1 MKTGTKDGLL
11 SDEDNS
17 FDEDDETTPLNAAYA
32 SRRNSQ
38 DNKGWDVFVVTPNAE
53 EDETISS
60 KWVDITLKVLKVV
73 TYFIT
78 FALVLSSAAVSK
90 ATLLFIVSHIAKRT
104 VPVCRNGLAVERDK
118 DHEATISD
126 IEKIAW
132 LWVLFFILI
141 IPELF
146 TLFRSSRICV
156 FKSYRRPNKST
167 FFTVFL
173 METLHTVGLCM
184 LVFVVLP
191 DLDVVKGAMLTNC
204 VCFVPG
210 FFSMLSHYKGESKR
224 FAKLILDAL
233 SLLAQAT
240 GFVIW
245 PWVVTGPRTWTVPIA
260 VFLTSFRWWEN
271 YVDRR
276 SPIGFVSRLAEMKDD
291 LRKSRYFTY
300 IFVSCW
306 KILVILCCMLGFMT
320 LTQEN
325 VLTIFRNFASG
336 FHAHKINVVQVRR
349 QTLGDLPDLPT
360 ASPLDDDVTIVASE
374 WTPIFVAAIQVLS
387 SLLCYVSA
395 KFACKICIQ
404 GFSFAFPVS
413 LTIPVSISLLIAA
426 CGMRTEDVCFFESY
440 VPKYLFWRCPAGE
453 FFQEFITTQH
463 AWIWLAWLLS
473 QTWIAVHI
481 WMPKCERLATTEK
494 LFVNPMYC
502 GALIDQS
509 LALNR
514 RRDDEGEIKSDE
526 LALDAH
532 DDNDISQYYET
543 ISIQT
548 ESSSNQNGR
557 TASCAKTA
565 DHIIRIYACA
575 TMWHETAEEM
585 IQMLKSVIR
594 MDEDQSARRNAQKY
608 LRIVDPDYYE
618 FEVHVFFDD
627 AFELSDDNDEEMVVN
642 RFVKQMVRV
651 IDTAASNVHQCN
663 IRLKPPKKLPTPYGG
678 RLVWQ
683 MPGKNKLIAHLK
695 DKGKIRH
702 RKRWSQVMYMYY
714 LLGHKLMELPIDVSR
729 KAVMAENTFILA
741 LDGDI
746 NFRPHAVQLL
756 VDLMKKNRGLGAACG
771 RIHPVGTGPM
781 VWYQKFEYAIGHW
794 LQKATEHMIGCVL
807 CSPGCFSLFRAKAL
821 MDDNVMRRYTTRSDE
836 ALHYVQYDQGE
847 DRWLCT
853 LLLQRG
859 YRVEYSAAS
868 DAYTHCPEG
877 FGEFYTQRRRWA
889 PSTMANIMDLLGDYK
904 RTVAINDNISFPYII
919 YQGMLMV
926 GTILGPGTIF
936 LMLVGA
942 MVAAFK
948 ISNWISFSYNIVPIL
963 LFMLICFTTK
973 NEIQIIVAQIMSASY
988 ALLMM
993 AVLVGT
999 AIQVSEDGVG
1009 SPSAIF
1015 LISLSSSF
1023 FVAALM
1029 HPQEFMCIIP
1039 GLLYFLSVPSMY
1051 LLLIL
1056 YSLINLNV
1064 VTWGTREVQTKKT
1077 KKEME
1082 EERKL
1087 EEEMKKKK
1095 KKGGLLGLLDLS
1107 GKGSDEGMFG
1117 LQGLF
1122 TCMICSNPNNR
1133 EEKVHLARISDQLDN
1148 LSKKIS
1154 SMERQLE
1161 IVHGVPPP
1169 RRKPAAHGRSSRQ
1182 SDGGLSVLNE
1192 DVEDDGNEYGSDTCG
1207 SLSEQLEPRQERD
1220 DLINPYW
1227 IEDKELKRGEV
1238 EYLPGPEIQFWKD
1251 LIEKYLYPIDE
1262 NKEEQARIAAD
1273 LKELRNRVVFAF
1285 FMLNALFILIV
1296 FLLQLN
1302 KKQLHVN
1309 WPLGV
1314 KTNITFIPDTSQ
1326 VVIEKEHL
1334 QLEPIG
1340 LIFVIFF
1347 AVIMVIQFTGM
1358 LFHRFETL
1366 SHILASIELSCC
1378 HQKVEDV
1385 SDDAFIDR
1393 NAIQIARQLQRLK
1406 GIDEDD
1412 DNSDEYLGPER
1423 LERRKTIQNL
1433 EKRRHQRARTGTL
1446 DVAFRKRFMSINAVD
1461 AEAHAGTPVL
1471 SGLRRFSRNR
1481 DTLRAL
1487 EVRRNTVLANH
1498 SKMQTLGAK
1507 NQYSAAAAAV
1517 AGSGGP
1523 PGVRTRHRNNNV
1535 PADRVFSG
1543 ANGEGYTNDAYE
1555 TTQPDEDTSAAA
1567 RQSLRLQVYND
1578 RRSSVASYADD
1589 SESGVRKPR
1598 HSHM

>member
-1 MKTGTKDGLL
+1 
-11 SDEDNS
+11 
-17 FDEDDETTPLNAAYA
+17 
-32 SRRNSQ
+32 
-38 DNKGWDVFVVTPNAE
+38 
-53 EDETISS
+53 
-60 KWVDITLKVLKVV
+60 
-73 TYFIT
+73 
-78 FALVLSSAAVSK
+78 
-90 ATLLFIVSHIAKRT
+90 
-104 VPVCRNGLAVERDK
+104 
-118 DHEATISD
+118 
-126 IEKIAW
+126 
-132 LWVLFFILI
+132 
-141 IPELF
+141 
-146 TLFRSSRICV
+146 
-156 FKSYRRPNKST
+156 
-167 FFTVFL
+167 
-173 METLHTVGLCM
+173 
-184 LVFVVLP
+184 
-191 DLDVVKGAMLTNC
+191 
-204 VCFVPG
+204 
-210 FFSMLSHYKGESKR
+210 
-224 FAKLILDAL
+224 
-233 SLLAQAT
+233 
-240 GFVIW
+240 
-245 PWVVTGPRTWTVPIA
+245 
-260 VFLTSFRWWEN
+260 
-271 YVDRR
+271 
-276 SPIGFVSRLAEMKDD
+276 
-291 LRKSRYFTY
+291 
-300 IFVSCW
+300 
-306 KILVILCCMLGFMT
+306 
-320 LTQEN
+320 
-325 VLTIFRNFASG
+325 
-336 FHAHKINVVQVRR
+336 
-349 QTLGDLPDLPT
+349 
-360 ASPLDDDVTIVASE
+360 
-374 WTPIFVAAIQVLS
+374 
-387 SLLCYVSA
+387 
-395 KFACKICIQ
+395 
-404 GFSFAFPVS
+404 
-413 LTIPVSISLLIAA
+413 
-426 CGMRTEDVCFFESY
+426 
-440 VPKYLFWRCPAGE
+440 
-453 FFQEFITTQH
+453 
-463 AWIWLAWLLS
+463 
-473 QTWIAVHI
+473 
-481 WMPKCERLATTEK
+481 
-494 LFVNPMYC
+494 
-502 GALIDQS
+502 
-509 LALNR
+509 
-514 RRDDEGEIKSDE
+514 
-526 LALDAH
+526 
-532 DDNDISQYYET
+532 
-543 ISIQT
+543 
-548 ESSSNQNGR
+548 
-557 TASCAKTA
+557 
-565 DHIIRIYACA
+565 
-575 TMWHETAEEM
+575 
-585 IQMLKSVIR
+585 

-642 RFVKQMVRV
+642 RFVKQMVLQHPSE
-651 IDTAASNVHQCN
+651 A
-663 IRLKPPKKLPTPYGG
+663 PKKLPTPYGG

-729 KAVMAENTFILA
+729 KAVMAENTFVLA

-821 MDDNVMRRYTTRSDE
+821 MDDNVMRRYTARSDE

-973 NEIQIIVAQIMSASY
+973 NDIQIIVAQIMSASY

-999 AIQVSEDGVG
+999 AIQVAEDGVG

-1029 HPQEFMCIIP
+1029 HPQEFMCIVP

-1087 EEEMKKKK
+1087 EEELQKKK

-1122 TCMICSNPNNR
+1122 TCMLCSNPNNH
-1133 EEKVHLARISDQLDN
+1133 EEKVHLVRISDQLDN
-1148 LSKKIS
+1148 LSKKIGS
-1154 SMERQLE
+1154 IERQLE

-1192 DVEDDGNEYGSDTCG
+1192 DAEEDGNEYGSDTCG

-1358 LFHRFETL
+1358 LFHRFETM

-1378 HQKVEDV
+1378 QQKVEDV

-1517 AGSGGP
+1517 AAAAGTGGP

-1555 TTQPDEDTSAAA
+1555 TTTPDEDGSAAA

-1578 RRSSVASYADD
+1578 RRSSVASFAED

>member
-1 MKTGTKDGLL
+1 
-11 SDEDNS
+11 
-17 FDEDDETTPLNAAYA
+17 
-32 SRRNSQ
+32 
-38 DNKGWDVFVVTPNAE
+38 
-53 EDETISS
+53 
-60 KWVDITLKVLKVV
+60 
-73 TYFIT
+73 
-78 FALVLSSAAVSK
+78 
-90 ATLLFIVSHIAKRT
+90 
-104 VPVCRNGLAVERDK
+104 
-118 DHEATISD
+118 
-126 IEKIAW
+126 
-132 LWVLFFILI
+132 
-141 IPELF
+141 
-146 TLFRSSRICV
+146 
-156 FKSYRRPNKST
+156 
-167 FFTVFL
+167 
-173 METLHTVGLCM
+173 
-184 LVFVVLP
+184 
-191 DLDVVKGAMLTNC
+191 
-204 VCFVPG
+204 
-210 FFSMLSHYKGESKR
+210 
-224 FAKLILDAL
+224 
-233 SLLAQAT
+233 
-240 GFVIW
+240 
-245 PWVVTGPRTWTVPIA
+245 
-260 VFLTSFRWWEN
+260 
-271 YVDRR
+271 
-276 SPIGFVSRLAEMKDD
+276 
-291 LRKSRYFTY
+291 
-300 IFVSCW
+300 
-306 KILVILCCMLGFMT
+306 
-320 LTQEN
+320 
-325 VLTIFRNFASG
+325 
-336 FHAHKINVVQVRR
+336 
-349 QTLGDLPDLPT
+349 
-360 ASPLDDDVTIVASE
+360 
-374 WTPIFVAAIQVLS
+374 
-387 SLLCYVSA
+387 
-395 KFACKICIQ
+395 
-404 GFSFAFPVS
+404 
-413 LTIPVSISLLIAA
+413 
-426 CGMRTEDVCFFESY
+426 
-440 VPKYLFWRCPAGE
+440 
-453 FFQEFITTQH
+453 
-463 AWIWLAWLLS
+463 
-473 QTWIAVHI
+473 
-481 WMPKCERLATTEK
+481 
-494 LFVNPMYC
+494 
-502 GALIDQS
+502 
-509 LALNR
+509 
-514 RRDDEGEIKSDE
+514 
-526 LALDAH
+526 
-532 DDNDISQYYET
+532 
-543 ISIQT
+543 
-548 ESSSNQNGR
+548 
-557 TASCAKTA
+557 
-565 DHIIRIYACA
+565 
-575 TMWHETAEEM
+575 
-585 IQMLKSVIR
+585 
-594 MDEDQSARRNAQKY
+594 
-608 LRIVDPDYYE
+608 
-618 FEVHVFFDD
+618 
-627 AFELSDDNDEEMVVN
+627 
-642 RFVKQMVRV
+642 
-651 IDTAASNVHQCN
+651 
-663 IRLKPPKKLPTPYGG
+663 
-678 RLVWQ
+678 
-683 MPGKNKLIAHLK
+683 
-695 DKGKIRH
+695 
-702 RKRWSQVMYMYY
+702 
-714 LLGHKLMELPIDVSR
+714 
-729 KAVMAENTFILA
+729 
-741 LDGDI
+741 
-746 NFRPHAVQLL
+746 
-756 VDLMKKNRGLGAACG
+756 
-771 RIHPVGTGPM
+771 
-781 VWYQKFEYAIGHW
+781 
-794 LQKATEHMIGCVL
+794 
-807 CSPGCFSLFRAKAL
+807 

-973 NEIQIIVAQIMSASY
+973 NDIQIIVAQIMSASY

-1056 YSLINLNV
+1056 YSLINL
-1064 VTWGTREVQTKKT
+1064 KH
-1077 KKEME
+1077 
-1082 EERKL
+1082 
-1087 EEEMKKKK
+1087 
-1095 KKGGLLGLLDLS
+1095 LS
-1107 GKGSDEGMFG
+1107 GKSSDEGMFG

-1192 DVEDDGNEYGSDTCG
+1192 DAEDDGNEYGSDTCG

-1273 LKELRNRVVFAF
+1273 LKELRNR
-1285 FMLNALFILIV
+1285 
-1296 FLLQLN
+1296 
-1302 KKQLHVN
+1302 KQLHVN

-1406 GIDEDD
+1406 GYRRRRRQQRRVLRSGAARAPKDD
-1412 DNSDEYLGPER
+1412 TEPRETPSPASQDWN
-1423 LERRKTIQNL
+1423 TWTW
-1433 EKRRHQRARTGTL
+1433 H
-1446 DVAFRKRFMSINAVD
+1446 FRKRFMSINAVD

-1507 NQYSAAAAAV
+1507 NQYSAAAAAA

-1555 TTQPDEDTSAAA
+1555 TTQPDEDASAAA

-1578 RRSSVASYADD
+1578 RRSSVASYAED

>member
-1 MKTGTKDGLL
+1 MKTPAEGLM
-11 SDEDNS
+11 SDDDNS
-17 FDEDDETTPLNAAYA
+17 LEEDDETTPLNANY

-38 DNKGWDVFVVTPNAE
+38 DAKGWDVFVVTPNE
-53 EDETISS
+53 ETDETISS
-60 KWVDITLKVLKVV
+60 KWVDIILKVIKVV
-73 TYFIT
+73 AYFVT
-78 FALVLSSAAVSK
+78 FVLVLGSSVLSK
-90 ATLLFIVSHIAKRT
+90 ASLLFAASHVGRRS
-104 VPVCRNGLAVERDK
+104 VPVCRKGLALERDK
-118 DHEATISD
+118 EHEAVLSD
-126 IEKIAW
+126 VEQIAW
-132 LWVLFFILI
+132 VWVLFICLVV
-141 IPELF
+141 PELF
-146 TLFRSSRICV
+146 TLFRSTRICV
-156 FKSYRRPNKST
+156 FKSYRRPATAT
-167 FFTVFL
+167 FFTVL
-173 METLHTVGLCM
+173 VAETLHTVGVSL

-210 FFSMLSHYKGESKR
+210 LLGMLSRHRGEDKR
-224 FAKLILDAL
+224 ALRVILDIL
-233 SLLAQAT
+233 SLVAQAT
-240 GFVIW
+240 GFLLW
-245 PWVVTGPRTWTVPIA
+245 PWTLGGSRSWAIPVA
-260 VFLTSFRWWEN
+260 SFLISFRWWEN
-271 YVDRR
+271 FVDKR
-276 SPIGFVSRLAEMKDD
+276 SSARFVARLADMKDD
-291 LRKSRYFTY
+291 LRRSRYFTY
-300 IFVSCW
+300 IFISCW
-306 KILVILCCMLGFMT
+306 KMTLYFACMLAFLSLT
-320 LTQEN
+320 LDN
-325 VLTIFRNFASG
+325 VLSLFRQLGSAFSNHF
-336 FHAHKINVVQVRR
+336 INVIQVRR
-349 QTLGDLPDLPT
+349 LGALGDLPDLPT
-360 ASPLDDDVTIVASE
+360 ASPLDDDVQILTSQ
-374 WTPIFVAAIQVLS
+374 WTPILAIVVQVLS
-387 SLLCYVSA
+387 TLLCYVCA

-413 LTIPVSISLLIAA
+413 LTVPVSVSLLIAA
-426 CGMRTEDVCFFESY
+426 CGIRTEDVCFFETY
-440 VPKYLFWRCPAGE
+440 LPKYLFWRCPGGE
-453 FFQEFITTQH
+453 FFQDLVSTQH
-463 AWIWLAWLLS
+463 AWIWLVWLLS

-481 WMPKCERLATTEK
+481 WTPKCERLASTEK

-502 GALIDQS
+502 GALVDQS

-526 LALDAH
+526 LVLETH

-543 ISIQT
+543 ISIHT
-548 ESSSNQNGR
+548 ESSGNQTSR
-557 TASCAKTA
+557 PTSTIKTS

-575 TMWHETAEEM
+575 TMWHETTEEM
-585 IQMLKSVIR
+585 IQMFKSVMR

-618 FEVHVFFDD
+618 FEVHIFFDD
-627 AFELSDDNDEEMVVN
+627 AFELSDDNDQEMVVN

-904 RTVAINDNISFPYII
+904 RTVAINDNISFPYIV

-963 LFMLICFTTK
+963 LFMFICFTTK
-973 NEIQIIVAQIMSASY
+973 NDIQIIVAQIMSASY

-999 AIQVSEDGVG
+999 AIQISEDGVG

-1015 LISLSSSF
+1015 LISLSGSF
-1023 FVAALM
+1023 FVAAVM
-1029 HPQEFMCIIP
+1029 HPQEFMCIVP

-1064 VTWGTREVQTKKT
+1064 VTWGTRETEAKKS
-1077 KKEME
+1077 KKDLE
-1082 EERKL
+1082 EERRL
-1087 EEEMKKKK
+1087 QEELKKKK
-1095 KKGGLLGLLDLS
+1095 KKGLLGLLDLTKD
-1107 GKGSDEGMFG
+1107 GDEGFS
-1117 LQGLF
+1117 LPGLF
-1122 TCMICSNPNNR
+1122 TCMFCSNQANK
-1133 EEKVHLARISDQLDN
+1133 EEKFHLVRISDQLET
-1148 LSKKIS
+1148 LGKRIAGL
-1154 SMERQLE
+1154 ERMLE
-1161 IVHGVPPP
+1161 STHGGSNMAHPPF
-1169 RRKPAAHGRSSRQ
+1169 RRRSGGRSSRQ
-1182 SDGGLSVLNE
+1182 SDAGGGLSVLNE
-1192 DVEDDGNEYGSDTCG
+1192 DAVEGNDDEYGSETG
-1207 SLSEQLEPRQERD
+1207 SLSDQLEPRQERD

-1238 EYLPGPEIQFWKD
+1238 EYLPGGEIQFWKD
-1251 LIEKYLYPIDE
+1251 MIEKYLYPIDE
-1262 NKEEQARIAAD
+1262 NKQEQARIAAN

-1326 VVIEKEHL
+1326 VVVEKEYL

-1347 AVIMVIQFTGM
+1347 AVIMLIQFTGM

-1366 SHILASIELSCC
+1366 SHILASVELSCC
-1378 HQKVEDV
+1378 NQKVDDV

-1406 GIDEDD
+1406 GIDDD
-1412 DNSDEYLGPER
+1412 EPSDDYMGPER

-1446 DVAFRKRFMSINAVD
+1446 DVAFRKRFMNINAVD
-1461 AEAHAGTPVL
+1461 AEGTPVL
-1471 SGLRRFSRNR
+1471 SGLRRFSRSR

-1498 SKMQTLGAK
+1498 SRMQTLGAR
-1507 NQYSAAAAAV
+1507 NEY
-1517 AGSGGP
+1517 SGG
-1523 PGVRTRHRNNNV
+1523 GRRRANNI
-1535 PADRVFSG
+1535 PADRVFSKTGDG
-1543 ANGEGYTNDAYE
+1543 AFTNGAYE
-1555 TTQPDEDTSAAA
+1555 SAATPDEDGVRMHT
-1567 RQSLRLQVYND
+1567 YGD
-1578 RRSSVASYADD
+1578 RRSLASYDD
-1589 SESGVRKPR
+1589 RQ
-1598 HSHM
+1598 SHM